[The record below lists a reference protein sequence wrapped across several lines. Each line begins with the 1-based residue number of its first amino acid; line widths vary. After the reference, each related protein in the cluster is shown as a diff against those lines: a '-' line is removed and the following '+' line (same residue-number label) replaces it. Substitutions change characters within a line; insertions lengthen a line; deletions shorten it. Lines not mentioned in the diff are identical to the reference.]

1 MILLPVEE
9 YIKRRESYSYSDKTC
24 QFEVV
29 QTGKLSLVGEF
40 HGIYAGAI
48 PNSCTKAVNLRM
60 FEKIC
65 REVFKDCNKALNED
79 SFTDKHLKNIKSI
92 TCAVVHW
99 KMASQGGRAS
109 RNVKN
114 VLEKWT
120 SRTHIQL
127 LDAYKNKEV
136 GAFRIQGVRIPT
148 ATAFLRLLFPENFG
162 IMDSRVAKFTE
173 EKGLTNLSIRD
184 DGYINDTRRNIEQ
197 YENIYSPLLKK
208 ESESLNQKSAR
219 FKDVDQFKQIS
230 EFTFRPCDV
239 EMALWEEGEP

>member
-1 MILLPVEE
+1 MLLPVEE
-9 YIKRRESYSYSDKTC
+9 YIKRREAYSYSDKTC
-24 QFEVV
+24 QFEVI
-29 QTGKLSLVGEF
+29 QTGKLGLIGEF

-48 PNSCTKAVNLRM
+48 PNSCTKALNLRM

-65 REVFKDCNKALNED
+65 QEVFKDCDDALNED
-79 SFTDKHLKNIKSI
+79 SFTNKHLKNMKSI

-99 KMASQGGRAS
+99 KLASQGGRAN

-120 SRTHIQL
+120 LRTHVQL
-127 LDAYKNKEV
+127 LEAYKNKAI

-148 ATAFLRLLFPENFG
+148 ATAFLRLLFPEDFG

-173 EKGLTNLSIRD
+173 KRGITDLSIRD

-197 YENIYSPLLKK
+197 YENIYSPLLNK
-208 ESESLNQKSAR
+208 ESESLNQKIAR
-219 FKDVDQFKQIS
+219 FKDVDQFKRIS
-230 EFTFRPCDV
+230 EFPFRPCDV
-239 EMALWEEGEP
+239 EMALWEVGEP